1 MRKDGTWGTTEE
13 IFSAAALL
21 KTTIYTWNRFGE
33 RLCWN
38 RHGHNKENINNFGIY
53 IDNSSGIHYD
63 IVLSIGKN
71 DIYFFITNQ
80 RSDELR
86 MFPLIVIQEFNHLR
100 VA

>member
-71 DIYFFITNQ
+71 DIYFFITN
-80 RSDELR
+80 
-86 MFPLIVIQEFNHLR
+86 
-100 VA
+100 